1 MNWIAVNSG
10 LTNLRVFVLAINPQD
25 RNTLYAGTGGGG
37 VFAITF
43 DSDLIATDLK
53 FDRTSVT
60 PGDSFSASFLGPNL
74 TTQTFFDVQF
84 TSQGSNVSDV
94 VLNWQRGVAASH
106 VVASGTAL
114 GVWTINAVRAHE
126 TETDHTGTLFP
137 VKATISVFQ

>member
-1 MNWIAVNSG
+1 
-10 LTNLRVFVLAINPQD
+10 
-25 RNTLYAGTGGGG
+25 

-43 DSDLIATDLK
+43 DSDSIATDLK

-84 TSQGSNVSDV
+84 TSPGSNVSDV

-114 GVWTINAVRAHE
+114 GVWTIDAVRAHE

-137 VKATISVFQ
+137 VKANTSVFQ